1 MLKEIFDEVG
11 IEVASLFAGLA
22 GGLASI
28 TKDKNLTRGQRFITV
43 VVGGLISAY
52 LTPIF
57 GIFLNMPDQAKYGIG
72 FVIGYSGLRSVE
84 WVIEKYFKKKPTDQE
99 EQKDNNENA

>member
-28 TKDKNLTRGQRFITV
+28 TKEKELTRTQRFITV

-52 LTPIF
+52 LTPVF
-57 GIFLNMPDQAKYGIG
+57 GIFLNMPDQAKYGVG

-84 WVIEKYFKKKPTDQE
+84 WIIEKYFKKEITEDKE
-99 EQKDNNENA
+99 KENNENL

>member
-1 MLKEIFDEVG
+1 MLKEIFNEVG

-28 TKDKNLTRGQRFITV
+28 TKEKELTRTQRFITV

-52 LTPIF
+52 LTPVF
-57 GIFLNMPDQAKYGIG
+57 GIFLNMPDQAKYGVG

-84 WVIEKYFKKKPTDQE
+84 WIIEKYFKKEITE
-99 EQKDNNENA
+99 EEEKENNENS

>member
-28 TKDKNLTRGQRFITV
+28 TKEKELTRTQRFITV

-52 LTPIF
+52 LTPVF
-57 GIFLNMPDQAKYGIG
+57 GIFLNMPDQAKYGVG

-84 WVIEKYFKKKPTDQE
+84 WIIEKYFKKEITEDKE
-99 EQKDNNENA
+99 KENNENF